1 MPYRQGERQQRCL
14 FPESIEEYISQ
25 EDPVRAYDA
34 FVDVLDMESLGIE
47 WNAHKVGC
55 PQYDPKVMLK
65 ILVYG
70 YSYGIRSSR
79 KLERALYHNLSFIW
93 LAGGLK
99 PDFKTISR
107 FRQENRSALSQV
119 LRQCARLCIELD
131 LMEGNPLFVDGSKFR
146 GNVSLNHLW
155 TVERCQR
162 QLARAEQRIEEI
174 LAECEAVDEQ
184 EAEEGALVA
193 LKDELNSRQ
202 KLKARVDAVLEKLR
216 GEGGEQ

>member
-1 MPYRQGERQQRCL
+1 L
-14 FPESIEEYISQ
+14 FPESLDEYISQ

-93 LAGGLK
+93 LFGVPGL
-99 PDFKTISR
+99 I
-107 FRQENRSALSQV
+107 FRLTQLGLYSWMV
-119 LRQCARLCIELD
+119 C
-131 LMEGNPLFVDGSKFR
+131 R
-146 GNVSLNHLW
+146 GFG
-155 TVERCQR
+155 
-162 QLARAEQRIEEI
+162 
-174 LAECEAVDEQ
+174 D
-184 EAEEGALVA
+184 
-193 LKDELNSRQ
+193 
-202 KLKARVDAVLEKLR
+202 
-216 GEGGEQ
+216 

>member
-1 MPYRQGERQQRCL
+1 MAYRQTERKQRWL
-14 FPESIEEYISQ
+14 FPESLDEYISQ

-93 LAGGLK
+93 LAGALK
-99 PDFKTISR
+99 PDHKTIAE
-107 FRQENRSALSQV
+107 FRRQNR
-119 LRQCARLCIELD
+119 
-131 LMEGNPLFVDGSKFR
+131 K
-146 GNVSLNHLW
+146 
-155 TVERCQR
+155 
-162 QLARAEQRIEEI
+162 
-174 LAECEAVDEQ
+174 
-184 EAEEGALVA
+184 A
-193 LKDELNSRQ
+193 LKHV
-202 KLKARVDAVLEKLR
+202 LK
-216 GEGGEQ
+216 QY